1 MLSGRVAGQWIRLG
15 AGLLFCALL
24 ALLLRP
30 DGARAALVKHV
41 TFKNG
46 VQTTTVRWSHP
57 LGLYVVGTAF
67 EGNTFWAQGAPVSG
81 WRWGYLGGD
90 VHYCVWIRES
100 WLPEGGSSSP
110 DRCGAP
116 RSDPQGTPPAG
127 AARVWTSPS
136 GKDGK
141 SAVIDP
147 SKRACGGQ
155 TRRYA
160 NASPWNTTS
169 QVVHPMGRIIR
180 HRHKVRARYLTAD
193 RRSVMVRDPALHIGG
208 YPSNWYFVP
217 AACMRLP
224 K

>member
-1 MLSGRVAGQWIRLG
+1 MRCRRARKRSLRLG
-15 AGLLFCALL
+15 AALL
-24 ALLLRP
+24 AGGLASLLLASSS
-30 DGARAALVKHV
+30 GASLVKHV
-41 TFKNG
+41 TFSGG
-46 VQTTTVRWSHP
+46 VQSTTVRWSHP
-57 LGLYVVGTAF
+57 FGLYVVGTAF
-67 EGNTFWAQGAPVSG
+67 AGNTFWAQGSPVNG

-100 WLPEGGSSSP
+100 WLPSGGASSS
-110 DRCGAP
+110 DRCGSP
-116 RSDPQGTPPAG
+116 RSDPQGTAPAG

-141 SAVIDP
+141 AAVIDP

-160 NASPWNTTS
+160 NAAPWNNPS
-169 QVVHPMGRIIR
+169 QVTHPMGRIIR

-193 RRSVMVRDPALHIGG
+193 GRSVMVRDPALHIGG

-217 AACMRLP
+217 AACIRVP